1 MWAYDISVHPKRPSY
16 LVRVRITF
24 SAAKNLD
31 ELYKLLNEL
40 RAALEKI
47 IPGNIRPKY
56 TVAMEGLMMMTQ
68 VKSRGEAARAQY
80 QLDEC
85 IKAAIVAV
93 K

>member
-1 MWAYDISVHPKRPSY
+1 MWSYDISVHPKKPSY

-24 SAAKNLD
+24 TTAKNLD
-31 ELYKLLNEL
+31 ELYRLLNEL

-56 TVAMEGLMMMTQ
+56 TVAMEGLLMMTQ
-68 VKSRGEAARAQY
+68 VKSRSEASRAQY

-85 IKAAIVAV
+85 IKAAIISV